1 MVRYTLDG
9 KETVRRCNVNSEREK
24 SFKVGDTITLYYDPE
39 TGDVLEK
46 NARLWMLIAGV
57 LLAAAG
63 ILAGVSI
70 LSVL

>member
-1 MVRYTLDG
+1 M
-9 KETVRRCNVNSEREK
+9 
-24 SFKVGDTITLYYDPE
+24 GDTITLYYDPE

-63 ILAGVSI
+63 ILAGISI